1 MKKNRFI
8 HIFLIILLLVISGCD
23 KKEVDI
29 NNPVTEKGV
38 ISNLDVAIVM
48 DTSGSML
55 ESDPNRIALEAAE
68 MFVDMQ
74 RMENNRTAIIEFAQE
89 VTNTGLIEL
98 NSLENKNQIKST
110 LDSTV
115 YKNQAYTDTGLGL
128 KEAVNLL
135 AENQSGN
142 KKQAVLLFT
151 DGHTEIYGDRTVEQS
166 LNDVQEAIQL
176 AIENDITIYT
186 VGLNS
191 DGSVREEELNNISLN
206 TGGKVQISSDMS
218 ELPTFFNN
226 IFKELGNIDDI
237 ILSEFKASGD
247 YDSVDFEVDNSEVL
261 EANLVFLSAERI
273 QDIQLTNPQGKLMP
287 LDNEQI
293 VVSYSNHYTVLK
305 IINPE
310 NGAWNIKI
318 KGVQGDSIR
327 ISLLYN
333 YEIELTSQ
341 VSKTIAGKGDNITIS
356 AYLTSEGVMIMD
368 DEFYDSITASAKI
381 VSQYSGETVLEMPFE
396 NHQYKL
402 EYELKDATNYTVQIH
417 LEGRGLYRDSQV
429 FDIQLDSDTL
439 INKSLK
445 NINLEVGEAKEI
457 DLSSYFVDPNGEML
471 TYEFNL
477 VRGAKSIEYDID
489 YGKKPTLTL
498 NGIDKGQANLEI
510 LARNTAGNAVTVT
523 LKIKV
528 ISAFEKWVNIL
539 GIPGLLIV
547 FTLVGYFIYQRKR
560 SFYGKMNFRLS
571 MSWKSVDTDG
581 NENSVALSPQ
591 ARSIVLST
599 LKKEFNLADII
610 NKKYQMNLQ
619 DDQIENLKD
628 KVKMCSLVSKIKVS
642 STIKRKQIYLEIP
655 ESTTEWDI
663 ILNHSA
669 QVTKKE
675 KNLINYLRS
684 PIIFRIDIQSTTAS
698 NCRIT
703 IEMKF
708 E

>member
-8 HIFLIILLLVISGCD
+8 HIFLIILLLVISGCN
-23 KKEVDI
+23 KKEADT

-115 YKNQAYTDTGLGL
+115 YKNQAYTDIGLGL

-135 AENQSGN
+135 VENQSGN

-176 AIENDITIYT
+176 AIENDITIFT

-237 ILSEFKASGD
+237 ILSEFKATGD

-273 QDIQLTNPQGKLMP
+273 RDIQLTNPQGNLVP

-341 VSKTIAGKGDNITIS
+341 VSKTIAEKGDNITIS
-356 AYLTSEGVMIMD
+356 AYLTSEGVMIVD

-489 YGKKPTLTL
+489 YGEKPTLTL

-547 FTLVGYFIYQRKR
+547 FALVGYFIYQRKR

-599 LKKEFNLADII
+599 LKKEFNLADIV

-619 DDQIENLKD
+619 DDQIENLKN

-663 ILNHSA
+663 RPNHSA

-675 KNLINYLRS
+675 KNLINYLRG